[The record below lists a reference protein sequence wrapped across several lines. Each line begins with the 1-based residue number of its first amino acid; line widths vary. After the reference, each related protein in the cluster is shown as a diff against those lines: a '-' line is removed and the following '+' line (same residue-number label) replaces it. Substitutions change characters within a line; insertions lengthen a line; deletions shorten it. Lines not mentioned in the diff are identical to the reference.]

1 MLRNFITIAVR
12 NLRHYRSYTLINIA
26 GLALGITCGLLIFLL
41 IRFHLSVDTYHAQA
55 KRIYRVVTDLHIG
68 DDNINMGG
76 VPYPFGKALRLD
88 FPEIQSVALTRFES
102 NNLITTIPDA
112 ADQPRKKFMLEREMA
127 FVEPEFFQTFD
138 YTWLKGKPS
147 ALKAPF
153 EAVITAPLAEK
164 FFGTADPIG
173 KTIRLENQHDFRIS
187 GVLAK
192 PAANS
197 EFHKTALFLSYASYL
212 AINNPD
218 IMAEWGSISGNHQ
231 CFVVL
236 PEGLQPKQIE
246 QGFPAFEKKYHEKS
260 DEWSYKLQPLKDM
273 HFNPD
278 YGGDVPKTML
288 FALAIVGLFLIGTAC
303 INFIN
308 LATAQALNRSREVGV
323 RKVLGSSRWQLFNQF
338 LLETGL
344 ITLAALVVSI
354 LLVSWA
360 LPFVNDLTHSEL
372 TVNLY
377 SDAGL
382 LLFLLVM
389 LFGVTLL
396 AGAYPAFI
404 LAGFKPVQAIKGK
417 INTQTLGGYSLRR
430 GLVVTQFV
438 ICQIM
443 IIAAI
448 VISGQMDYLKNASLG
463 FNKDAIVMLPVPNPE
478 KSNMEALRQ
487 QLLRVPGVQ
496 QLSFACDAPAGDSQN
511 SANCR
516 FDTRQEDE
524 PWYINTRP
532 CDEAFLSTFG
542 IELVAGRNLQ
552 PGDTIREYLINEAAV
567 EKLGLKSPE
576 EALGKSFAIWG
587 KEAPIVGVIRN
598 FHNRSLRETVEPTVL
613 MTSRER
619 YAACGVKIDLSN
631 TPHILA
637 AVDRIWNDVYPDAF
651 YSYAFLDDKIAR
663 FYEIE
668 HALLSM
674 TKGFCAIALFIGC
687 LGLFGLVSFMTAR
700 KRKEIGVRKVLGAT
714 VAQILQLFGKEFFR
728 LILIAFV
735 LAAPLGWLAMS
746 AWLQDYPYRIPLGAG
761 VFLATI
767 GATCLVALLTVGAQ
781 SLKAARSNPANSLRS
796 E

>member
-1 MLRNFITIAVR
+1 MLRNFITIAIR
-12 NLRHYRSYTLINIA
+12 NLRHYRSYTIVNIA

-41 IRFHLSVDTYHAQA
+41 IRFHLGVDTYHA
-55 KRIYRVVTDLHIG
+55 KTDRIFRVVTDLHIG
-68 DDNINMGG
+68 DDQIKMGG

-88 FPEIQSVALTRFES
+88 FPEIQSVAMTRFES
-102 NNLITTIPDA
+102 NSLITTIPAA
-112 ADQPRKKFMLEREMA
+112 ADAPRKKFMLERELA
-127 FVEPEFFQTFD
+127 FVEPAFFQTFD
-138 YTWLKGKPS
+138 YSWLKGEP
-147 ALKAPF
+147 AVLNAPF
-153 EAVITAPLAEK
+153 QAVITAPLAEK
-164 FFGTADPIG
+164 FFGTADPVG
-173 KTIRLENQHDFRIS
+173 QTIRLENKHDFRIA

-192 PAANS
+192 PMPNS
-197 EFHKTALFLSYASYL
+197 EFHNTELFLSYATYL
-212 AINNPD
+212 AINKPE
-218 IMAEWGSISGNHQ
+218 IMADWGSISGNHQ

-236 PEGLQPKQIE
+236 PEGLQPKQVE
-246 QGFPAFEKKYHEKS
+246 QGFSAFEKKHHEKP
-260 DEWSYKLQPLKDM
+260 DEWKYKLQPLNDM

-288 FALAIVGLFLIGTAC
+288 LALAIVGLFLIGTAC

-323 RKVLGSSRWQLFNQF
+323 RKVLGSSRRQLFNQF

-344 ITLAALVVSI
+344 ITLTALMLSV
-354 LLVSWA
+354 LLVSRA
-360 LPFVNDLTHSEL
+360 LPFINDLTHSEL
-372 TVNLY
+372 TVNLS

-382 LLFLLVM
+382 LFFLATM
-389 LFGVTLL
+389 LLGVTLV

-417 INTQTLGGYSLRR
+417 ITTQTLGGYSLRR
-430 GLVVTQFV
+430 GLVVAQFV
-438 ICQIM
+438 ICQVM

-448 VISGQMDYLKNASLG
+448 VISGQMDFLKNASLG
-463 FNKDAIVMLPVPNPE
+463 FNTDAIVMLPVPNPE
-478 KSNMEALRQ
+478 KTNMEALRQ
-487 QLLRVPGVQ
+487 QLLQIPGVQ
-496 QLSFACDAPAGDSQN
+496 QLSFACDAPAGNSQN

-532 CDEAFLSTFG
+532 CDEQFLTTFG

-552 PGDTIREYLINEAAV
+552 AADTIREYLINEAAV
-567 EKLGLKSPE
+567 EKLGLKSAA
-576 EALGKSFAIWG
+576 EALGKSLTVWG

-598 FHNRSLRETVEPTVL
+598 FHNRSLRETVEPAVL

-619 YAACGVKIDLSN
+619 YAACGLKIDLSN

-637 AVDRIWNDVYPDAF
+637 AVDRVWNNVYPDAF

-674 TKGFCAIALFIGC
+674 TKGFCGIALFIGC

-735 LAAPLGWLAMS
+735 LAAPIGWLAMS

-767 GATCLVALLTVGAQ
+767 GATCLLAMLTVGAQ
-781 SLKAARSNPANSLRS
+781 SFKAARSNPVNSLRS